1 MDWNVIVDF
10 VLQQGIW
17 CALFVW
23 LFFTTKK
30 ESRTRETDL
39 ESIIKDQSETLQ
51 EITRTLEKMDTRIEK
66 IEEKLEEKI

>member
-30 ESRTRETDL
+30 EAKEREAEL
-39 ESIIKDQSETLQ
+39 ESIIKEQGDTLQ
-51 EITRTLEKMDTRIEK
+51 GITNTLEKMDSRIEK
-66 IEEKLEEKI
+66 IEEKML

>member
-30 ESRTRETDL
+30 EAKEREAEL
-39 ESIIKDQSETLQ
+39 ESIIKEQGETLQ
-51 EITRTLEKMDTRIEK
+51 GITSTLEKMDSRIEK
-66 IEEKLEEKI
+66 IEEKMP